1 MNTIRRCAL
10 LAVLFGA
17 SACSSSPTT
26 ADDALQP
33 SLNTAAA
40 DSGTAA
46 NRGGGN
52 LMGGN

>member
-10 LAVLFGA
+10 LAVLLVA

-26 ADDALQP
+26 ADNALQP
-33 SLNTAAA
+33 SLNTAAT
-40 DSGTAA
+40 DSGTTA